1 MKINKIKYSPNYYVV
16 RQSADPQGKVSRP
29 SHRRRLRHLLPPIL
43 DNASLQ
49 RATAS
54 LTISKSSIHE
64 LIRFEFCT
72 YTVWPKSLVE
82 IRFY

>member
-1 MKINKIKYSPNYYVV
+1 MWSDSLLTLKAK
-16 RQSADPQGKVSRP
+16 SRD
-29 SHRRRLRHLLPPIL
+29 RHDFTSQTLPPIL

-72 YTVWPKSLVE
+72 YTVWHKSLVE